1 VHTIQYQGSHSL
13 SIQFADYHEVHEQRE
28 MTRRFSLIMSFGLLG
43 SFVAGWLMD
52 LIGLVIC
59 TFVTLVLGQL
69 HMLIIVFFGDQMPLM
84 TLGFVVYT
92 LFRCFL
98 YPVFIASL
106 SARLGFKYFG
116 ILSGIGFA
124 TSGLAQLCIAPLVHA
139 VQGSCVDSAEDC
151 RHGAWTQLHIIQLIL
166 FILLGSIP
174 LWDHRVDVQRQKAI
188 DLSKIFSST
197 PMYGAVEG
205 SWSSDDPGLEL

>member
-1 VHTIQYQGSHSL
+1 
-13 SIQFADYHEVHEQRE
+13 

-52 LIGLVIC
+52 LIGLMTC
-59 TFVTLVLGQL
+59 TVVTLVLGQV
-69 HMLIIVFFGDQMPLM
+69 HMLILMFFGNHMPLM
-84 TLGFVVYT
+84 TVGFVVYT

-98 YPVFIASL
+98 YPVYIASL

-124 TSGLAQLCIAPLVHA
+124 ISGLSQLCIAPLVHA
-139 VQGSCVDSAEDC
+139 VQESCLDTFQDC
-151 RHGAWTQLHIIQLIL
+151 RHDGAWTPLHVIQLIF
-166 FILLGSIP
+166 FILLEFIP
-174 LWDHRVDVQRQKAI
+174 LWDHCADVQKRKAI